1 MSDVSGTTRP
11 DTPRAGASPPPIRF
25 GGIVLAGGRS
35 TRMGRPKAWLPVGA
49 RTMLETVVGAIAA
62 GLRAAAGAKASNIVA
77 APVAAAPIVVVGAP
91 GQDLPAAGEPVL
103 RVDDDIEGEGPLR
116 GMAAGFAA
124 LQGRAD
130 AAFVSSCDV
139 PLLRPAFVARMLALL
154 GENDIAVPVV
164 EGLHH
169 PLAAVYRIEVLETV
183 RDLLAREKRRPFFL
197 FERHR
202 TRLVT
207 AADLEAADPRLDSLK
222 NFNTTTEYESLV
234 RSLETARRPGRRA

>member
-1 MSDVSGTTRP
+1 MSDISR
-11 DTPRAGASPPPIRF
+11 TPLPVVRF

-35 TRMGRPKAWLPVGA
+35 TRMGRPKAWLPVGT
-49 RTMLETVVGAIAA
+49 RTMLETVVGAIAE

-77 APVAAAPIVVVGAP
+77 APGAATPMVAAPIIVVGAP

-103 RVDDDIEGEGPLR
+103 RVDDNIEGEGPLR
-116 GMAAGFAA
+116 GMAAGLAA
-124 LQGRAD
+124 LQGKAD

-139 PLLRPAFVARMLALL
+139 PLLRPAFVAHMIALL
-154 GENDIAVPVV
+154 GDDDIAVPVV

-169 PLAAVYRIEVLETV
+169 PLAAVYRIEVLEAV

-197 FERHR
+197 FERRR

-207 AADLEAADPRLDSLK
+207 AAELQAADPRLDSLK
-222 NFNTTTEYESLV
+222 NFNTPDEYESLV
-234 RSLETARRPGRRA
+234 RSLETPHGPGRRA

>member
-1 MSDVSGTTRP
+1 MSDISR
-11 DTPRAGASPPPIRF
+11 TPLPAVRF
-25 GGIVLAGGRS
+25 GGIILAGGRS
-35 TRMGRPKAWLPVGA
+35 TRMGRPKAWLPVGG
-49 RTMLETVVGAIAA
+49 RTMLETVVGAIFD
-62 GLRAAAGAKASNIVA
+62 GLRAAAGASAGAVNA
-77 APVAAAPIVVVGAP
+77 AVKPSAPNLVAAPIVVVGAP
-91 GQDLPAAGEPVL
+91 GQELPPAGEPVL

-124 LQGRAD
+124 LQGKAD

-139 PLLRPAFVARMLALL
+139 PLLRPALVARMIALL
-154 GENDIAVPVV
+154 GDDDIAVPVV

-197 FERHR
+197 FERRR

-207 AADLEAADPRLDSLK
+207 AAELEAADPRLDSLK
-222 NFNTTTEYESLV
+222 NFNTPDEYESLV

>member
-1 MSDVSGTTRP
+1 MSDASGTPRP

-77 APVAAAPIVVVGAP
+77 APVAAAPIVVVGAT

-116 GMAAGFAA
+116 
-124 LQGRAD
+124 
-130 AAFVSSCDV
+130 
-139 PLLRPAFVARMLALL
+139 
-154 GENDIAVPVV
+154 
-164 EGLHH
+164 
-169 PLAAVYRIEVLETV
+169 
-183 RDLLAREKRRPFFL
+183 
-197 FERHR
+197 
-202 TRLVT
+202 
-207 AADLEAADPRLDSLK
+207 
-222 NFNTTTEYESLV
+222 
-234 RSLETARRPGRRA
+234 

>member
-1 MSDVSGTTRP
+1 MSDISR
-11 DTPRAGASPPPIRF
+11 TPLPAVRF

-35 TRMGRPKAWLPVGA
+35 TRMGRPKAWLPVGD

-62 GLRAAAGAKASNIVA
+62 GLRAAAGAEASNIVA
-77 APVAAAPIVVVGAP
+77 APGAAAPIITAPMAATPIVVVGAP

-124 LQGRAD
+124 LQGKAD

-139 PLLRPAFVARMLALL
+139 PLLRPAFVALMIALL
-154 GENDIAVPVV
+154 GDDDIAVPVV

-197 FERHR
+197 FESRR

-207 AADLEAADPRLDSLK
+207 AAELEAADPRLDSLK
-222 NFNTTTEYESLV
+222 NFNTPDEYESLV